1 MRTLALALAA
11 ALPVWLAA
19 PAAEAVCTS
28 GVDCIRER
36 FGTDPMLRNNRIID
50 RTDGLGDRN
59 RPVNPYAA
67 RQGLRVAPGNRTIY
81 APTGPETALETLQPN
96 QSRPDAGAYMP
107 GTGTAAPTVG
117 SALGP
122 VRVIGPGGAQQD
134 ADAAAQPYAP
144 AEAATGPATR
154 AGQTGVYSRTAR
166 PAPRDP
172 NQPYAGAQPPG
183 VNR

>member
-11 ALPVWLAA
+11 ASAVWLAP

-36 FGTDPMLRNNRIID
+36 FGTNPMPRNNRIID

-59 RPVNPYAA
+59 RPVNPYLA

-81 APTGPETALETLQPN
+81 APTGDQEAALETLQPN
-96 QSRPDAGAYMP
+96 QIRPDAGA
-107 GTGTAAPTVG
+107 AAPSVG

-122 VRVIGPGGAQQD
+122 ARVIGPGTQPG
-134 ADAAAQPYAP
+134 DAAAQPYAP
-144 AEAATGPATR
+144 AAAATGPATG
-154 AGQTGVYSRTAR
+154 ATTGQTGAWGRDAR